1 MMHDRA
7 NGSRQRPG
15 GFSLIELMVAL
26 AIVGILAAVA
36 YPAYRDSIMKSRR
49 ADAKIALTQGAAQQ
63 EKFFSRFSHYS
74 GTLSDI
80 GGATSPEGYYGLAL
94 ATTNAGLGFTLTAT
108 PTTRSQQHKDLR
120 CATYT
125 LSHTG
130 AKVAKNSNNT
140 TSTDL
145 CW

>member
-1 MMHDRA
+1 MRDRS

-63 EKFFSRFSHYS
+63 EKF
-74 GTLSDI
+74 
-80 GGATSPEGYYGLAL
+80 
-94 ATTNAGLGFTLTAT
+94 
-108 PTTRSQQHKDLR
+108 
-120 CATYT
+120 
-125 LSHTG
+125 
-130 AKVAKNSNNT
+130 
-140 TSTDL
+140 
-145 CW
+145 

>member
-1 MMHDRA
+1 
-7 NGSRQRPG
+7 
-15 GFSLIELMVAL
+15 
-26 AIVGILAAVA
+26 VA

-94 ATTNAGLGFTLTAT
+94 STTNAGLGFTLTVT
-108 PTTRSQQHKDLR
+108 PAANSPQLKDRS

-130 AKVAKNSNNT
+130 AKVAKNSSNT
-140 TSTDL
+140 TSTNL